1 MRLGRRSHVQV
12 DIVDGIDNGA
22 DRVAAAAE
30 KIRRA
35 DRSAVKELPEDHDR
49 TPDTFTP
56 MTPNFRAVAS
66 FVVPR
71 KQS

>member
-1 MRLGRRSHVQV
+1 MSLGRRSHVQV
-12 DIVDGIDNGA
+12 DVVEGIDNGT

-30 KIRRA
+30 EIRRA
-35 DRSAVKELPEDHDR
+35 DRRAVEKLPEHHDR
-49 TPDTFTP
+49 TPDTLTP